1 LEKYFIDILRSK
13 GVDGIIFS
21 SVEAKDAN
29 IKPLIED
36 GFPFVLINRRTHHR
50 LLNRKTPYI
59 ALNNFSCGWMAMD
72 HLYKM
77 GHRRIGMVTGD
88 FRVSTAIERLE
99 GAQAFFNHVGLEL
112 DTRLLIQAH
121 FSMEAAYQAAK
132 RLISLRSPPTAVFAQ
147 NDYMALG
154 VREAVMESGLRI
166 PEDMALMGCDNISI
180 SGLRGIEL
188 TTIGQTKYDMGTLAV
203 GMLVDRIEKA
213 GARKAEQILLEPELI
228 IRKSCGFAL
237 YGYQAQRMADRGTC
251 GYFRVSRDRGALRS
265 VTIT

>member
-1 LEKYFIDILRSK
+1 
-13 GVDGIIFS
+13 
-21 SVEAKDAN
+21 
-29 IKPLIED
+29 
-36 GFPFVLINRRTHHR
+36 
-50 LLNRKTPYI
+50 
-59 ALNNFSCGWMAMD
+59 MAMD

-77 GHRRIGMVTGD
+77 GHRCIGMVTGD

-99 GAQAFFNHVGLEL
+99 GAKAFLNHVGLEL
-112 DTRLLIQAH
+112 EARLLIEAH
-121 FSMEAAYQAAK
+121 FSMEGAYRAAK
-132 RLISLRSPPTAVFAQ
+132 RLICLRSPPTAIFAQ

-166 PEDMALMGCDNISI
+166 PEDMGLMGCDNISI

-203 GMLVDRIEKA
+203 EMLVDRIEKA

-237 YGYQAQRMADRGTC
+237 YGYQAQTMAGRGTSGYLRGPGDRGT
-251 GYFRVSRDRGALRS
+251 SRNVS
-265 VTIT
+265 VT